1 MPERVMI
8 IAGESSGEL
17 YGALLAEA
25 LKAEYPGIQLTG
37 VGGARMREAGVD
49 LISGISSALGVT
61 EALKVYAE
69 LRKTFARVVAAL
81 ETFCPQVIVLI
92 DYPDFNLKL
101 AAKARA
107 LGIPVFY
114 YVSPQIWAWRKGR
127 IKTIRKLVN
136 MMAVILPFEEQIY
149 REAGVPYRFVGHP
162 IMDEIEQVLSHYGVG
177 IDDIGSTELKA
188 RVRAELGI
196 ENAGMVMT
204 VMPGS
209 RAHEIE
215 NLLPVLTQVI
225 ESMKVRYPDCRY
237 ILPIALNLDESVFKK
252 QPLPEG
258 CILVRGESIKA
269 LLASDLAVIASGTS
283 ALQSGLLKVPM
294 VVIYRVSAFTAFIAK
309 HIIDVN
315 YISLVNIL
323 LDKSTAED
331 SGLRVVELL
340 QADVNV
346 SNIMAELTKI
356 ADDAGYR
363 QEFLSQLEHVKEL
376 FRGKKASRTVALMIG
391 DLH

>member
-25 LKAEYPGIQLTG
+25 LKAEYPGIRLTG
-37 VGGARMREAGVD
+37 VGGARMKDAGVD

-69 LRKTFARVVAAL
+69 LRKTFTRVVAAL

-136 MMAVILPFEEQIY
+136 MMAVILPFEEKIY
-149 REAGVPYRFVGHP
+149 KEAGVPYRFVGHP
-162 IMDEIEQVLSHYGVG
+162 IMDEIEQVLSHYGAG
-177 IDDIGSTELKA
+177 FDDIGSTALKA

-237 ILPIALNLDESVFKK
+237 VLPVALNLDESVFKK
-252 QPLPEG
+252 QPLSEG
-258 CILVRGESIKA
+258 CIKVRGESIKA

-283 ALQSGLLKVPM
+283 ALQAGLLKVPM
-294 VVIYRVSAFTAFIAK
+294 VVIYRVSALTAFIAK
-309 HIIDVN
+309 RIIDVD

-323 LDKSTAED
+323 LDKSTTED

-346 SNIMAELTKI
+346 NNIMAELTKI
-356 ADDAGYR
+356 VDDAGYR
-363 QEFLSQLEHVKEL
+363 QEFLSQLEHVREL
-376 FRGKKASRTVALMIG
+376 FRGKKASRTVARMIG
-391 DLH
+391 ELH